1 VRPTHKPL
9 PRLVPRISRPTSN
22 RRPADE
28 KPASETKPP
37 KKRSLNEAAHKLG
50 Y

>member
-1 VRPTHKPL
+1 MRPTHTPL
-9 PRLVPRISRPTSN
+9 PQRIPPVSRPPAS

-28 KPASETKPP
+28 KAASESKPP

-50 Y
+50 H